1 MNLYDKVHARALSLY
16 DNINDLDN
24 ERLLAYISEE
34 LEEVV
39 EAILRKAQEK

>member
-1 MNLYDKVHARALSLY
+1 MNLYDKVQARAISLY

-24 ERLLAYISEE
+24 ETLLTYISEE
-34 LEEVV
+34 LEEIV